1 MKKVIA
7 IAKGYDGVVVRNP
20 GDVFE
25 VADGAKGSWF
35 KAADGDTKGPAAKAS
50 KPAKATKA
58 KVDEAEEDSA
68 LA

>member
-35 KAADGDTKGPAAKAS
+35 KAADGDTKGPASKPGKAAKA
-50 KPAKATKA
+50 KAE
-58 KVDEAEEDSA
+58 KVEEDSE